1 VVWVKWIERM
11 KEKGLAGQKVL
22 DTWQQLY
29 KKWDAQNP
37 FKK

>member
-1 VVWVKWIERM
+1 M
-11 KEKGLAGQKVL
+11 KERGLPGQKIL
-22 DTWQQLY
+22 DAWQQLY